1 MSYDPDHDPTAKH
14 LREWLSQ
21 GQSEGLFDDKLRWL
35 PGKADAIK
43 EWLDRGKR
51 SGVLLLA
58 GKLAPADRASLQ
70 KRFYF
75 VVGYLLALMIASSW
89 VIVSGVS
96 QEWLP
101 LPYLSLVAGLLGSA
115 TAAYISCL
123 NRRANGFEDNLGNG
137 FPDPLVRK
145 ERFGEGMSYWFLGRP
160 FLGAVMGLI
169 AYWGL
174 NSGAS
179 GQGAAAFAESATH
192 VAFISSIAGLFA
204 KTLYEILLGVLKATF
219 KH

>member
-1 MSYDPDHDPTAKH
+1 MSYDPDQDSTTKH

-21 GQSEGLFDDKLRWL
+21 GQCEGLFDDKLRWL

-58 GKLAPADRASLQ
+58 GELAPADRASLER
-70 KRFYF
+70 RFYF
-75 VVGYLLALMIASSW
+75 VVGYLLAMMIAGIW
-89 VIVSGVS
+89 VIVSGIS
-96 QEWLP
+96 QGWLT
-101 LPYLSLVAGLLGSA
+101 LPYLSAIAGLLGSA

-123 NRRANGFEDNLGNG
+123 NRRANGFEDRQGNG
-137 FPDPLVRK
+137 FPDPLVKK

-174 NSGAS
+174 SGGIS
-179 GQGAAAFAESATH
+179 YEGTTAFPESATR
-192 VAFISSIAGLFA
+192 VAFIGSIAGLFA
-204 KTLYEILLGVLKATF
+204 KTLYEILLGALKATF